1 VHIKQKEEAS
11 GCSTEESDRG
21 GVENAEEVT
30 GRRGKDERERKEM
43 NERVKRAHYISSF
56 HWNHR
61 RPSAGCH
68 MDG

>member
-21 GVENAEEVT
+21 VENAEEVT
-30 GRRGKDERERKEM
+30 GRRGKDGRERKEM